1 MNKINNVTFTDFKF
15 FNGDFSLD
23 LLRNNVLIYG
33 ENGSGKSSIYWGL
46 HCFLNSSTKPTN
58 QVKKYFDNS
67 NTENIV
73 NIYSDGSNSKIKV
86 VFENGKGNESSYTIS
101 YNTQNTNVTA
111 MKEALISSDF
121 LTYKIIFQ
129 IYNFRNSES
138 IDLFP
143 LWESDLLETISFDIN
158 LNKVDGTSGNNNAK
172 DWWDYIKDG
181 ITPRPRM
188 HDLQY
193 RLFKNAEEG
202 FNTSL
207 RKYINSILENTNK
220 FLEKFNQN
228 FSVSIEYTS
237 CIYDGFEKN
246 STTKRT
252 HIMERPE
259 IILKVKHNSP
269 RINAGKEMLHKPH
282 TFLNEAKLATIA
294 LSMRFAMLKERLNTV
309 NGTKILVIDD
319 LLLSLDM
326 SNRELVLRILFNE
339 FSDFQI
345 IMLTH
350 DKLFYE
356 FTKHNIKRFSG
367 ENWLFWE
374 MYEKV
379 ENGIPKP
386 YKRDSKS
393 YLENAEYYFNKNE
406 YDIAGNFLRKEAEN
420 FLKKLLPKRM
430 QYTKDYSLCD
440 LNGLITNST
449 VFATS
454 NNMDTKLFNEL
465 DSYRKFVLNPTS
477 HDSYD
482 VPKYKS
488 EIGNCISTLKSLN
501 EIKVEPI
508 FSRGED
514 ITFSLK
520 TSSGDG
526 YKFDIFIEDDLKQIR
541 ERGKDIFISKG
552 NINYHIYKNGVL
564 QEDEKTKTKL
574 RHSNENLKSF
584 YDKNY
589 EKSDKTQSPDFWKGI
604 MVVSNGLKLES
615 LKTI

>member
-23 LLRNNVLIYG
+23 LLRKNVLIYG

-46 HCFLNSSTKPTN
+46 HCFLNSSAKTTQ

-228 FSVSIEYTS
+228 FSVSIEYTP

-269 RINAGKEMLHKPH
+269 RINAGKEILHKPH

-440 LNGLITNST
+440 LNGLITNSI

-454 NNMDTKLFNEL
+454 NIIDTKLFNEL

-488 EIGNCISTLKSLN
+488 EIENCISTLKFLN
-501 EIKVEPI
+501 EIKIEPI
-508 FSRGED
+508 FSRGEC

-520 TSSGDG
+520 TPAGDD
-526 YKFDIFIEDDLKQIR
+526 YKFDVFIEDDLKQIR

-584 YDKNY
+584 YEKNY

>member
-23 LLRNNVLIYG
+23 LLRKNVLIYG

-46 HCFLNSSTKPTN
+46 HCFLNSSAKTTQ

-143 LWESDLLETISFDIN
+143 LWESDFLETISFDIN

-193 RLFKNAEEG
+193 QLFKNAEEG

-228 FSVSIEYTS
+228 FSVSIEYTP

-269 RINAGKEMLHKPH
+269 HINAGKEILHKPH

-374 MYEKV
+374 MYEKI

-454 NNMDTKLFNEL
+454 NNIDTKLFNEL

-488 EIGNCISTLKSLN
+488 EIEDCISTLKSLN

-508 FSRGED
+508 FSRGEH

-520 TSSGDG
+520 TSSGDD

-552 NINYHIYKNGVL
+552 NINYQIYKNGVL

-604 MVVSNGLKLES
+604 MVISNGLKLES